1 MRKSLLAVAALMGAS
16 ALPAHAVSFKVSE
29 DVQGNM
35 GFKAQIWGQY
45 LGERASGFKGATDFS
60 LRNVRLYANGNVGK
74 YMYFFANMDFTPTS
88 SKATDAAIGLKFM
101 DELRIQAGLYRTPF
115 SRAALTDG
123 YTFLIPTGYFY
134 GDRITV
140 QGTTTTRSANATT
153 TTAISLQVDAPLQG
167 PTRYRNAGLTV
178 WGDIADAM
186 VKYYIG
192 VFDGQ
197 YNNGTDRWGKDN
209 LMYAV
214 RLQFTP
220 TMLGFKGEKGYGLR
234 DTRLGRQ
241 NVLSFGVGYATQ
253 KCSPVIASTATSA
266 FASISCGTTNPIST
280 GTSTLSFTTKAWTI
294 DAKHEQKFG
303 DFIANWEAA
312 YFDVK
317 DVNVY
322 QIGSNIYKD
331 DRKGYYIQVG
341 AIYDQVVGIGK
352 PGIALRYDYAEHKYA
367 SPRSYTDPD
376 TNATRQ
382 ISKDKYKRWG
392 VGFNYFL
399 KGQDAMIQLAVDRVD
414 VPNDKYRANNVTVKQ
429 KDYTDVTLAF
439 QVQF

>member
-16 ALPAHAVSFKVSE
+16 VLPAQAISFKVSE

-45 LGERASGFKGATDFS
+45 LGERTSRNKSAIDFK
-60 LRNVRLYANGNVGK
+60 LQNVRLYANGNVGK
-74 YMYFFANMDFTPTS
+74 YMYFFSNLDFGPLTGS
-88 SKATDAAIGLKFM
+88 NSEARATDAAIGLKFM
-101 DELRIQAGLYRTPF
+101 DELRIQAGVYRTPF

-134 GDRITV
+134 GGLNV
-140 QGTTTTRSANATT
+140 A
-153 TTAISLQVDAPLQG
+153 APLQG
-167 PTRYRNAGLTV
+167 PTTYRNAGLTV

-192 VFDGQ
+192 VFDGP
-197 YNNGTDRWGKDN
+197 YNNSTGTPGKDN

-234 DTRLGRQ
+234 DTYLGRQ

-253 KCSPVIASTATSA
+253 KCGDTTARA
-266 FASISCGTTNPIST
+266 CNT
-280 GTSTLSFTTKAWTI
+280 GAGTLSFTTKAWTV
-294 DAKHEQKFG
+294 DAKYEQKFG
-303 DFIANWEAA
+303 DFIPNVELA

-317 DVNVY
+317 DINTD
-322 QIGSNIYKD
+322 KD
-331 DRKGYYIQVG
+331 DRKGYYLQVG
-341 AIYDQVVGIGK
+341 GIYDQVVGIGK
-352 PGIALRYDYAEHKYA
+352 PGLALRYDYSEEKKQLTGAK
-367 SPRSYTDPD
+367 T
-376 TNATRQ
+376 
-382 ISKDKYKRWG
+382 KYKRFG
-392 VGFNYFL
+392 GAVNYFL
-399 KGQDAMIQLAVDRVD
+399 KGQDAQIQLAVDSVD
-414 VPNDKYRANNVTVKQ
+414 RPTGQ

>member
-16 ALPAHAVSFKVSE
+16 VLPAQAISFKVSE

-45 LGERASGFKGATDFS
+45 LGERTSGNKSALDFN
-60 LRNVRLYANGNVGK
+60 LTNVRLYANGRVGK
-74 YMYFFANMDFTPTS
+74 YMFFGANLDYTPTS
-88 SKATDAAIGLKFM
+88 ARATDAFIGLKFA
-101 DELRIQAGLYRTPF
+101 DELNVQAGLYRTPF
-115 SRAALTDG
+115 SRAALTDS
-123 YTFLIPTGYFY
+123 YTYLIPTGYFY
-134 GDRITV
+134 GGYNV
-140 QGTTTTRSANATT
+140 A
-153 TTAISLQVDAPLQG
+153 APLPG
-167 PTRYRNAGLTV
+167 PTTYRNAGLTV

-192 VFDGQ
+192 VFDGP
-197 YNNGTDRWGKDN
+197 YNNSVNTPGKDN

-234 DTRLGRQ
+234 DTYLGRQ

-253 KCSPVIASTATSA
+253 KCGDTTAGA
-266 FASISCGTTNPIST
+266 CNT
-280 GTSTLSFTTKAWTI
+280 GAGNLSFTTKAWTV

-303 DFIANWEAA
+303 TLIANWEAA

-317 DVNVY
+317 DINT
-322 QIGSNIYKD
+322 NKD
-331 DRKGYYIQVG
+331 DRKGYYLQIG
-341 AIYDQVVGIGK
+341 GIYDEVVGIGK
-352 PGIALRYDYAEHKYA
+352 PGLALRYDYSEDKNQLTGAK
-367 SPRSYTDPD
+367 T
-376 TNATRQ
+376 
-382 ISKDKYKRWG
+382 KYKRFG
-392 VGFNYFL
+392 GAVNYFL
-399 KGQDAMIQLAVDRVD
+399 KGQDAMIQLAVDSVD
-414 VPNDKYRANNVTVKQ
+414 RPTGQ

>member
-16 ALPAHAVSFKVSE
+16 VLPAHAISFKVSE

-45 LGERASGFKGATDFS
+45 LGERTSGNKSALDFS
-60 LRNVRLYANGNVGK
+60 LNNVRLYANGNVGK
-74 YMYFFANMDFTPTS
+74 YMYFFSNMDFTPAS
-88 SKATDAAIGLKFM
+88 SRATDAAIGLKFM

-115 SRAALTDG
+115 SRAALTDS

-134 GDRITV
+134 G
-140 QGTTTTRSANATT
+140 GLA
-153 TTAISLQVDAPLQG
+153 VDAPLQG

-192 VFDGQ
+192 VFDGP
-197 YNNGTDRWGKDN
+197 YNNSTGTKGKDN
-209 LMYAV
+209 LMYTV

-234 DTRLGRQ
+234 DTYLGRQ

-253 KCSPVIASTATSA
+253 KCGNTTAGA
-266 FASISCGTTNPIST
+266 CNT
-280 GTSTLSFTTKAWTI
+280 GAGTLSFTTKAWTV

-317 DVNVY
+317 DINT
-322 QIGSNIYKD
+322 NKD
-331 DRKGYYIQVG
+331 DRKGYYLQVG
-341 AIYDQVVGIGK
+341 GIYNQVVGIGK
-352 PGIALRYDYAEHKYA
+352 AGLALKYDYSENKPTMGAK
-367 SPRSYTDPD
+367 T
-376 TNATRQ
+376 
-382 ISKDKYKRWG
+382 KYKRFG
-392 VGFNYFL
+392 GAVSYFL
-399 KGQDAMIQLAVDRVD
+399 KGQDAQIQLAVDSVD
-414 VPNDKYRANNVTVKQ
+414 RPAGQ